1 MKKNIFPSVK
11 EALPVA
17 VVTVLFLLLTA
28 MCIGLRTEHLLMAGL
43 FLVLFFA
50 GKTTRKL
57 AVALLSFIIFG
68 ISYDWMWVYPNYEVN
83 PIDVQ

>member
-1 MKKNIFPSVK
+1 MRKNIFPSVK

-28 MCIGLRTEHLLMAGL
+28 VCIGLRTEHLLMAGL

-50 GKTTRKL
+50 GKTTRKIGGG
-57 AVALLSFIIFG
+57 ATSFYHLWHFLRLGCGYI
-68 ISYDWMWVYPNYEVN
+68 
-83 PIDVQ
+83 PIMR